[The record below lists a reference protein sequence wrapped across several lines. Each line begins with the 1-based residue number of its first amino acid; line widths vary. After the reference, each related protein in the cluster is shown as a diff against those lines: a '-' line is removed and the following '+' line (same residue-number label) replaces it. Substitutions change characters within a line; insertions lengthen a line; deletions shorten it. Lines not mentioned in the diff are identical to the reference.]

1 MNLKEEMQKLEA
13 EKVSLNIILKK
24 LERNFYPKQKKLKEK
39 IVKIEE
45 KQRDLINIKL
55 FKEDQWQNIQ

>member
-24 LERNFYPKQKKLKEK
+24 LEINFYPKQKKLKEK
-39 IVKIEE
+39 IVKIED

-55 FKEDQWQNIQ
+55 FKED

>member
-1 MNLKEEMQKLEA
+1 MNLKEEIQKLEA

-39 IVKIEE
+39 IGKIEE

-55 FKEDQWQNIQ
+55 FKED

>member
-39 IVKIEE
+39 IVKIED

-55 FKEDQWQNIQ
+55 FNED

>member
-55 FKEDQWQNIQ
+55 FNED

>member
-39 IVKIEE
+39 IVKIED

-55 FKEDQWQNIQ
+55 FKED